1 MKTTKRTIVT
11 ASAVAALLAATLTA
25 TLAAPAQASAT
36 SASFATSP
44 LKPMAVT
51 TTAFNG
57 SNVIFTG
64 SPDYPTNALPGG
76 PNRLLEE
83 NVTIQMDG
91 SYNLNITGTARYSDI
106 VDNAPRTD
114 AGPATGTLTVAFGV
128 GNGGGAEF
136 INIRVENGVVTGH
149 SQFSQAFKN
158 NGRPILLNGPRWQD
172 G

>member
-1 MKTTKRTIVT
+1 MKTNRTT
-11 ASAVAALLAATLTA
+11 AIASLSAALLAASITA
-25 TLAAPAQASAT
+25 GIAVPAQASPS
-36 SASFATSP
+36 SASFASSS
-44 LKPMAVT
+44 LKPMAAT
-51 TTAFNG
+51 TTAFNA

-83 NVTIQMDG
+83 NITIQMDG
-91 SYNLNITGTARYSDI
+91 SYNLNITGTVRYSNI

-149 SQFSQAFKN
+149 GQFSQAFKN
-158 NGRPILLNGPRWQD
+158 LGRPILLNGPRWQD